1 MYVFT
6 LTQRAIPPTDPGA
19 SRYLRKAI
27 KSSDTG
33 EIIMRNIQ
41 EDGWNAIEVGP
52 TARDTPSEHSS
63 NKPQKDKPVR
73 CFGTRPV
80 ESFEILNDLV
90 VDRGPSPFVSMLE
103 VFADNNHLTTAQADG
118 LCVSTPTG
126 STAYSLSAGGSLVY
140 PDIPAI
146 LITPICPHT
155 LSFRP
160 MLLPDSMELRIAV
173 PYHSRSN
180 AWASFDGRG
189 RIEIKRGD
197 HIKVTASP
205 YPFPAVCPED
215 QPYPWFDSVSRT
227 LNWNQRQKQKS
238 FVMVEEHV
246 PNTDSNSKPTP
257 GGAGQ
262 RSTTQGRTAAAELPA
277 RPKSEPPK
285 APESASSSNSD
296 VDSESEEEYDID
308 DRSTAPVSRTSTIDR
323 TLSEPSGSM
332 PSVAAAMRRDVFSSV
347 QPMTSLSSSINP
359 AHDLSTPDEVHT
371 PSRFGSGGPPKAPP
385 LSRRHLAAVNHRL
398 TSSLRPS
405 SDDAARSGQPAASE
419 SGKGTGPVP
428 CSQAIVVYGH
438 DDTDDSESSEA

>member
-1 MYVFT
+1 MYVSI

-52 TARDTPSEHSS
+52 TARDTPGEHSS

-246 PNTDSNSKPTP
+246 PSTDSNSKPTS
-257 GGAGQ
+257 GGAEQ
-262 RSTTQGRTAAAELPA
+262 RSTTQGQRAAAELPE

-285 APESASSSNSD
+285 APESASSNNSD
-296 VDSESEEEYDID
+296 MDSESEEEYDID

-332 PSVAAAMRRDVFSSV
+332 PSVAAAMRREVFSSV
-347 QPMTSLSSSINP
+347 QPMTSLSSSINQ
-359 AHDLSTPDEVHT
+359 AHDMSTPDEVHT

-385 LSRRHLAAVNHRL
+385 LSRRHLAAVNRRL

-405 SDDAARSGQPAASE
+405 SDDAARSDRPAASE